1 MFVWRPVVILEA
13 IGKFA
18 PELSSGL
25 DQLSSVWEETASV
38 EQAMERV
45 YPSLTKISID
55 FAVMEKAEDV
65 VMLESA
71 FDWDDVGEWPAIAR
85 HYPADEN
92 QNVFKGAGV
101 ALNAE
106 GNLSYAEAG
115 HTITLLGVK
124 DLIVVQSGDATL
136 VCHKDCAQ
144 SQIPGSACLPGKP

>member
-1 MFVWRPVVILEA
+1 
-13 IGKFA
+13 
-18 PELSSGL
+18 
-25 DQLSSVWEETASV
+25 
-38 EQAMERV
+38 
-45 YPSLTKISID
+45 
-55 FAVMEKAEDV
+55 MEKAEDV

-144 SQIPGSACLPGKP
+144 EVKSLAQHVCRENPDLA